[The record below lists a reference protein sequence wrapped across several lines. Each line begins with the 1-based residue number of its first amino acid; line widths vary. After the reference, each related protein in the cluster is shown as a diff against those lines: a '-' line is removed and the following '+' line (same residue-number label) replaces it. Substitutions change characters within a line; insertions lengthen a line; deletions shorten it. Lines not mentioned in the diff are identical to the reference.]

1 MRWPHSALRRLQP
14 IRVWQEPTSVCSPRI
29 HAPRFYLVLIWSF
42 VIPEY
47 VSFVLSKDTLAGFHG
62 QEQNARSFPGGLSLL
77 PALQSLYSGFYCH
90 GSDLK
95 IQEACSCSG
104 SFESHLSYCV
114 ATCLVPQSLRLSLE
128 RPFQPCLLHR
138 APQHFPPTNPSLPR
152 HPLSHFNYRWLSI
165 TSCPCHIVWTTISLS
180 LIWRQDLPL

>member
-1 MRWPHSALRRLQP
+1 MHWPHSVLRRPQP
-14 IRVWQEPTSVCSPRI
+14 IRVWQEPTSVCSPQI
-29 HAPRFYLVLIWSF
+29 HVPRFYLVLTRSF

-90 GSDLK
+90 GSDLQ

-104 SFESHLSYCV
+104 NFESHL
-114 ATCLVPQSLRLSLE
+114 
-128 RPFQPCLLHR
+128 
-138 APQHFPPTNPSLPR
+138 PP
-152 HPLSHFNYRWLSI
+152 
-165 TSCPCHIVWTTISLS
+165 V
-180 LIWRQDLPL
+180 